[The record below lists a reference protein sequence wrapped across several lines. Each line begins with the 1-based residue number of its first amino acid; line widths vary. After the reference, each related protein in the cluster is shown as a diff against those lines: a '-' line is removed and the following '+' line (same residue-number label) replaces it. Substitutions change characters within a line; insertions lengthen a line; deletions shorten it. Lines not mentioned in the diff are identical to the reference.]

1 MVDNFKVL
9 TVLKTAK
16 IGPKLWILLDD
27 MLYDTPM
34 GRFRVPAG
42 YLTDHASVPRAFTSI
57 VPPVQSCVAEAS
69 ILHDWFYNTDS
80 KDVPRDFAD
89 ECIKELCIARGG
101 SKLLGRTTW
110 AAVRVGGGGLYNKA
124 PFIDKLKTEA
134 YPEFQMCTQGMLMQI
149 FNLGEY
155 NAPKDKR

>member
-1 MVDNFKVL
+1 MDFRVL
-9 TVLKTAK
+9 TILKTAK

-34 GRFRVPAG
+34 GQFKVPAG
-42 YLTDHASVPRAFTSI
+42 YLTDHASVPRVFTSV

-80 KDVPRDFAD
+80 KDVPREFAD
-89 ECIKELCIARGG
+89 ECIKELTKARGG
-101 SKLLGRTTW
+101 STLLGNVTW
-110 AAVRVGGGGLYNKA
+110 AAVRAGGGGLYNRA

-134 YPEFQMCTQGMLMQI
+134 YPEFRYCTQGMLNQI
-149 FNLGEY
+149 FKLGEY
-155 NAPKDKR
+155 SGL